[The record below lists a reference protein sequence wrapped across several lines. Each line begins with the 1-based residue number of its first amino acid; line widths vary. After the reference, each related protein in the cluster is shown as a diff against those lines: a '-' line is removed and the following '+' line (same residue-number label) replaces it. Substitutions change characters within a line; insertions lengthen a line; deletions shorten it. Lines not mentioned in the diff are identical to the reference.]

1 MMDQDI
7 DEQIV
12 MLLKNNMQ
20 INFTLVQFSDL
31 ANKELLDLLETV
43 VHAVSPDQ
51 PEKIGTEKIED
62 TVDRISEFLR
72 VLKFEF
78 PCPPDEW
85 DNRFKEVDPNI
96 IHQALLFLLHDM
108 DDMKK
113 RAYLA
118 KYMEEDHV
126 PEEIAVDPTVQEMM
140 TQLREL
146 REQFEQVHDEYEK
159 LGSTNVDELKSS
171 KSDLESDKA
180 RLANK
185 INGFKRKLQNVNNL
199 NELLQVTGKLR
210 EESENELKLNEQI
223 ERMNDEKRLLMHRQ
237 QVSSDRIKNMRSHLE
252 QNIQARRQELAQLKS
267 LSSGGAGAKSN
278 EDKNMVFMQQ
288 QVIAA
293 GKRQEQKEQQLKDLQ
308 TRRSQLEQ
316 QLQEKQAQGIIEIPP
331 QAQYSQYVEL
341 LKVKNHNYKD
351 LQSKIGVYRKEL
363 AVMMRTEAI
372 VQAQQD
378 KVHEEIERIEKQ
390 KGIYGFRDA
399 RNKLEQISATKADLD
414 DEKGRTLEEMS
425 QIVQEIQRNIK
436 SRQDELKPYVA
447 ALQEKRKEKAA
458 VENKYLQAKQRY
470 NNAVSEYETVC
481 QELDEECKK
490 LRAEISQYQSKFFTV
505 QALLGQQA
513 RTLKRISDEQRAIE
527 TGNPISSTIK
537 TYADYFQKETLNM
550 KKRTKELKEQKKTIG
565 GQTEENQKQLEAFQS
580 LRRLLQVKLQCQR
593 EAQQEKQR
601 QRKAD
606 EEEAQKLDQR
616 IVIE

>member
-31 ANKELLDLLETV
+31 ANKDLLDLLETV
-43 VHAVSPDQ
+43 IHAISADQ
-51 PEKIGTEKIED
+51 PEKIGTEKIEN

-78 PCPPDEW
+78 PVPPEEW
-85 DNRFKEVDPNI
+85 DRRFAEADQAL
-96 IHQALLFLLHDM
+96 IHPALLFLLHDM
-108 DDMKK
+108 DEMKK

-146 REQFEQVHDEYEK
+146 REQFEVVHNEYEE
-159 LGSTNVDELKSS
+159 LGATNVEELKAT
-171 KSDLESDKA
+171 KSDLETDKA
-180 RLANK
+180 RLANR
-185 INGFKRKLQNVNNL
+185 INAFKRKLQNTKNL
-199 NELLQVTGKLR
+199 PELLQLTGKLR
-210 EESENELKLNEQI
+210 GESERELKLNEQI
-223 ERMNDEKRLLMHRQ
+223 ERLNDEKRLLMHRQ

-252 QNIQARRQELAQLKS
+252 QNLQTRRQELAQLKS
-267 LSSGGAGAKSN
+267 MNSGSGAGGKD
-278 EDKNMVFMQQ
+278 EDKTLLFTQQ
-288 QVIAA
+288 QVIAI
-293 GKRQEQKEQQLKDLQ
+293 GKRKEQREQQLRDIQDK
-308 TRRSQLEQ
+308 RVALEK
-316 QLQEKQAQGIIEIPP
+316 QLQEKQAQGIIEIPQ
-331 QAQYSQYVEL
+331 QAQYTQYVET
-341 LKVKNHNYKD
+341 LKNKNHTYKD
-351 LQSKIGVYRKEL
+351 LQAQIGVYRKEI
-363 AVMMRTEAI
+363 AVMARTEAI
-372 VQAQQD
+372 VQEQQN
-378 KVHEEIERIEKQ
+378 KVHEEIERIERQ

-414 DEKGRTLEEMS
+414 DAKGRSLEEMS

-436 SRQDELKPYVA
+436 SRQDELKPFVA

-470 NNAVSEYETVC
+470 NNAVSEYDTCC
-481 QELDEECKK
+481 QELDDECKK
-490 LRAEISQYQSKFFTV
+490 LRTEIAQYQSKFFTV
-505 QALLGQQA
+505 QSLLGQQA
-513 RTLKRISDEQRAIE
+513 RTMKRINDEQLANE
-527 TGNPISSTIK
+527 SGNPISSTIK
-537 TYADYFQKETLNM
+537 TYADYFQKETLAM
-550 KKRTKELKEQKKTIG
+550 RKRTKELKEQKKAIG
-565 GQTEENQKQLEAFQS
+565 GQSEENQKQLEAFQS

-593 EAQQEKQR
+593 QVQQDKEQ
-601 QRKAD
+601 QRKVD
-606 EEEAQKLDQR
+606 EEEAHKTDQR

>member
-1 MMDQDI
+1 MEQDI

-12 MLLKNNMQ
+12 MFLRNNMQ

-31 ANKELLDLLETV
+31 ANKDLLDLLETV
-43 VHAVSPDQ
+43 VHAISPDQ

-62 TVDRISEFLR
+62 TVDRVSEFLR

-78 PCPPDEW
+78 PCTPDEW
-85 DNRFKEVDPNI
+85 DQRFKDADPNI
-96 IHQALLFLLHDM
+96 IHQALLFLLRDM
-108 DDMKK
+108 EDMKK
-113 RAYLA
+113 PAYLA
-118 KYMEEDHV
+118 KYMEDDHV

-146 REQFEQVHDEYEK
+146 REQFQQTHDEYEQ
-159 LGSTNVDELKSS
+159 LGSTNVDELKAT
-171 KSDLESDKA
+171 KNDLESDKA

-185 INGFKRKLQNVNNL
+185 INGFKRKLQGVQNL
-199 NELLQVTGKLR
+199 SELLQITGKLR
-210 EESENELKLNEQI
+210 GESERELKLNEQI
-223 ERMNDEKRLLMHRQ
+223 ERLNDEKRLLMHRQ

-252 QNIQARRQELAQLKS
+252 QNLQARRQELAQLKNIN
-267 LSSGGAGAKSN
+267 SGTAGSGKSA
-278 EDKNMVFMQQ
+278 EDKNMIFMQQ

-308 TRRSQLEQ
+308 EKRTQLEQ
-316 QLQEKQAQGIIEIPP
+316 QLQEKQAQGIIEIPA
-331 QAQYSQYVEL
+331 QAQYTQYVEN
-341 LKVKNHNYKD
+341 LKIKNHNYKD
-351 LQSKIGVYRKEL
+351 LQARIGVYRKEL

-372 VQAQQD
+372 VQAQAE
-378 KVHEEIERIEKQ
+378 KVHDEIERVEKQ
-390 KGIYGFRDA
+390 KGIFGFRDA

-414 DEKGRTLEEMS
+414 DAKGRTLEEMS

-436 SRQDELKPYVA
+436 SRQDELKPYVT

-513 RTLKRISDEQRAIE
+513 RTMKRINDEQRAIE

-537 TYADYFQKETLNM
+537 TYADYFQKETLAM

-580 LRRLLQVKLQCQR
+580 LRRLLQVKLQCQHQ
-593 EAQQEKQR
+593 AQQDKQKQR
-601 QRKAD
+601 QVD
-606 EEEAQKLDQR
+606 EEEAQKIDQR